1 MAGKEGESYLDQL
14 LNNASTPPQEAGLE
28 KVKESA
34 RKAELDN
41 VGLQEALAVL
51 NDLPDETGIPS
62 KTDPKEEL
70 EDLKNLYEE
79 FGNEI
84 IPEKEP
90 EPESMA
96 VEPEAAEEPEMPAA
110 DSETTQ
116 ESETVEAPD
125 IPLEEVQPE
134 AAEEPEIPAVELEI
148 PEEETEQMES
158 TEPDILPEKMQP
170 EEPDILPEEMQPE
183 ESDMPAVEL
192 EMPEE
197 TPEEP
202 GVSEMPEEETEQ
214 TEPAEPEIPVDEM
227 QSEEP
232 ETTEDQEP
240 AFEDMEAML
249 DLLQQPEE
257 ESVQKEAEMP
267 EETKEPEVSKEP
279 VAVEDI
285 FQDALSA
292 VGYSGDEEDLEQE
305 MDMPEVQSEGQDP
318 QLDDIL
324 ALDDIMQ
331 NASDEEESGAAEE
344 GVQSVPVRKQKKE
357 KKKKPGLWK
366 RLFGNVVTDETAALE
381 QKEREAEEEAF
392 LQKQAA
398 LIEKKKQSEA
408 DKEEKEKKNQEEK
421 ERKKQIKAEK
431 DAQKAEKKAEK
442 KRLKEERAA
451 MAEQEVVGKINP
463 IGATIVFILF
473 ATIGVLIFVGV
484 WLLPRRANIKEAQN
498 EYANEKYIEA
508 YQTISAVSIKED
520 EQALYDKIVLCSKL
534 ERQIQSYKTNVSMK
548 QKLEALHALLQ
559 GLDLYNKKQDEVK
572 ALKIQN
578 EFLQMK
584 TQIITYLAQDYNL
597 DEAQANEI
605 NAITD
610 EAEYTRRLLEIV
622 AAVK

>member
-90 EPESMA
+90 EPEPMP
-96 VEPEAAEEPEMPAA
+96 VEPEAAEEQEMPAADPETTEESETVETPDIPLDEVQPEAAEEPEMPA
-110 DSETTQ
+110 
-116 ESETVEAPD
+116 VE
-125 IPLEEVQPE
+125 LEM
-134 AAEEPEIPAVELEI
+134 PAVELEI
-148 PEEETEQMES
+148 PEEETEQ
-158 TEPDILPEKMQP
+158 TEPA
-170 EEPDILPEEMQPE
+170 EEMQTK
-183 ESDMPAVEL
+183 ESDMPAAEL
-192 EMPEE
+192 EIPEE
-197 TPEEP
+197 S
-202 GVSEMPEEETEQ
+202 GVSEIPEEETEQ
-214 TEPAEPEIPVDEM
+214 TEPAEQETPVDEM

-249 DLLQQPEE
+249 DLLQQPEK
-257 ESVQKEAEMP
+257 ESVHKEAEMP

-292 VGYSGDEEDLEQE
+292 VGYSGDEEDLEQQL
-305 MDMPEVQSEGQDP
+305 DMPEVQSEGQDP

-610 EAEYTRRLLEIV
+610 EAEYTRRLQEIT